1 MNFCLL
7 RRVCRF
13 AVIGAILLGSASCIT
28 INEELGENLIPTD
41 QKWDVYPQEPVVLDN
56 IRLQMS
62 DSLSGYSTTRFT
74 FGAVNDGSVLG
85 TSSKTSSITLV
96 PIWDTLDFGMHP
108 KIRQFHFSATRDT
121 LSTVFDNEQRVLQNV
136 YVHELKEPLG
146 STILYTSSLNNP
158 DTLSKYVD
166 LSKRITAGVPVYS
179 GGDSLSFDFSTE
191 FAKKVIAGIDRAQRE
206 GKMDSVSNYL
216 KYVPGIYFST
226 DTPVGAGGRIN
237 MFGLTVDNS
246 TGYLTGNYAE
256 LKFTAEYDY
265 SDEPVDTSFIFIFGA
280 GDFVRYN
287 EDSGKIIYPDQFAF
301 NASDHAT
308 SKTYQEGV
316 TATDKVY
323 VEGGGGLKPVVKA
336 EDIKQIMERL
346 IAAEGIKDPSEVV
359 VNKATIVLPYDVN
372 GDYDLLE
379 KYPAVL
385 SPTVRIR
392 STDGKY
398 VTYAGLTDSSIS
410 TENQGEINRSL
421 SVYCPD
427 ISHHVQEILK
437 LDRND
442 KDYSTKIENYDIWF
456 LIMAQ
461 ELVEDTTYQE
471 SYSNYPY
478 NYYYGSMYDPYGY
491 GYGGYGY
498 GYGGYGYSGYGGYG
512 SYGSYG
518 YNNYYNYAMMAM
530 MANMYNNS
538 SDDAEYTTELDK
550 DRFYSAALNGPQ
562 SSGAKPQF
570 KVTFS
575 APKSAE

>member
-1 MNFCLL
+1 M
-7 RRVCRF
+7 
-13 AVIGAILLGSASCIT
+13 AAIGAILLGSASCIT
-28 INEELGENLIPTD
+28 INEELGENLIPID
-41 QKWDVYPQEPVVLDN
+41 QKWDVYPQEPVVLEN

-74 FGAVNDGSVLG
+74 FGAINDAGVLG
-85 TSSKTSSITLV
+85 TSSKTASMTLV
-96 PIWDTLDFGMHP
+96 PIWDSLDFGKNM
-108 KIRQFHFSATRDT
+108 KIKQFHFSAVRDT
-121 LSTVFDNEQRVLQNV
+121 LSTVFDYEQRILQNV
-136 YVHELKEPLG
+136 YVSELKKPLD
-146 STILYTSSLNNP
+146 STILYTSSLNDPKVLNEF
-158 DTLSKYVD
+158 VD
-166 LSKRITAGVPVYS
+166 LSKRITAGIPVYS
-179 GGDSLSFDFSTE
+179 GGDSLSFDFSHE
-191 FAKKVIAGIDRAQRE
+191 FAQKVVDGIDRAQRE
-206 GKMDSVSNYL
+206 GQMDSVDHYL

-226 DTPVGAGGRIN
+226 DTPTGAGGRIN

-265 SDEPVDTSFIFIFGA
+265 SDEPVDTSFIFIFGP
-280 GDFVRYN
+280 GDFIRYN
-287 EDSGKIIYPDQFAF
+287 DDSGKIIYPDQFAF

-308 SKTYQEGV
+308 TEAYKDGV

-336 EDIKQIMERL
+336 EEIKQILERL

-359 VNKATIVLPYDVN
+359 INKATIVLPYDVN

-392 STDGKY
+392 STDGNY
-398 VTYAGLTDSSIS
+398 VTYAGLTDASIS

-421 SVYCPD
+421 NMYCPD

-471 SYSNYPY
+471 TYSNYPY

-491 GYGGYGY
+491 GYGGYG
-498 GYGGYGYSGYGGYG
+498 G
-512 SYGSYG
+512 YG
-518 YNNYYNYAMMAM
+518 YNNYYSYAMMAQM
-530 MANMYNNS
+530 MASMYSNAA
-538 SDDAEYTTELDK
+538 DDAEYTTALDK

-562 SSGAKPQF
+562 ASGAKPQF